1 MLNSFSSFA
10 GKRFFVGSVLVV
22 GAIFFTLSG
31 AARAATATVGC
42 PGGSGTFSSI
52 TAALASLAGTPGP
65 NTINVTG
72 TCNESVFISDFR
84 SLTIQAPSPGAAT
97 IVAMQDG
104 DGFDVQRSRDIRF
117 FQLVIRGASGS
128 STGGGIVV
136 FDESQASIE
145 SCTVSGHVDVGVA
158 ADGNSAVGISNSLI
172 QNNGDGVDVTT
183 NSTGNIADSTI
194 QNNVFEGVFV
204 NDRSSVLFRRQNS
217 IAGNGDTGI
226 FVLDLSRAVFNQR
239 VVGSTVQAT
248 TIENNVFAGMVVAA
262 QSLVRMGGQHKV
274 RTNGCNNNPSCS
286 ENIVGGIFLL
296 RNSTFRGSGGLEISN
311 NIGPGLAAE
320 QGVDVGLNDT
330 KFNNNSGDGLQI
342 RRISIGDLLSGNTFS
357 GNGGA
362 SVSCD
367 STSLVV
373 GDLTGITNISC
384 KQIERDKG
392 KPRPGKFKEPKP

>member
-1 MLNSFSSFA
+1 
-10 GKRFFVGSVLVV
+10 
-22 GAIFFTLSG
+22 
-31 AARAATATVGC
+31 
-42 PGGSGTFSSI
+42 
-52 TAALASLAGTPGP
+52 
-65 NTINVTG
+65 
-72 TCNESVFISDFR
+72 
-84 SLTIQAPSPGAAT
+84 
-97 IVAMQDG
+97 
-104 DGFDVQRSRDIRF
+104 
-117 FQLVIRGASGS
+117 
-128 STGGGIVV
+128 
-136 FDESQASIE
+136 
-145 SCTVSGHVDVGVA
+145 VA

-392 KPRPGKFKEPKP
+392 KPRPGKFKESKP